1 MLLETKRIKT
11 HRSEYKTM
19 QSSRMRDLQTR
30 LRHLDPTDGVAIVIF
45 LLGLA
50 GLFVLT
56 LRHI

>member
-1 MLLETKRIKT
+1 MLLETKRIRT

-19 QSSRMRDLQTR
+19 QSSRIRDLQTR